1 MAGAVPDPFLQFNY
15 SQLQFQ
21 TKRPESAHALPLCFG
36 ILVLLPHVTNSGVK
50 WCFPP
55 AFCARFWFGLNADVY
70 GAAGVSCPSPGW
82 FLTLS
87 WFELFEHANS
97 RLYFNVKSEM
107 KLQCPSTSTFA
118 TTSLSKLTLRCIS
131 DNLVQREPLERN
143 ENNIRKGLETVTKET
158 PALHFCFQGWV
169 EWHVQNC
176 STFCHVT
183 NILGF
188 VMMQY
193 RQLSQQG
200 IDCNARLGENC
211 FSFYLG
217 RSGHCLTTFLEASG
231 EFFGFLRAVC

>member
-1 MAGAVPDPFLQFNY
+1 MPGSGLGSMLMFM
-15 SQLQFQ
+15 
-21 TKRPESAHALPLCFG
+21 
-36 ILVLLPHVTNSGVK
+36 VLLG
-50 WCFPP
+50 FPVLHLGGFSHS
-55 AFCARFWFGLNADVY
+55 ADLSYLNMRTLGCISQCEIRNETAVSFYLHFCHYF
-70 GAAGVSCPSPGW
+70 
-82 FLTLS
+82 TL
-87 WFELFEHANS
+87 
-97 RLYFNVKSEM
+97 KID
-107 KLQCPSTSTFA
+107 P
-118 TTSLSKLTLRCIS
+118 CIS

-143 ENNIRKGLETVTKET
+143 GNNIRKGLETVTKET